1 MRKPNHCP
9 QQKAFNCKGAYFI
22 FDGPNTT
29 CIVNAGNEQFEGIA
43 RCNPVDTWEESI
55 GMGWAYLRAM
65 RKLLSGLEENLLQS
79 R

>member
-29 CIVNAGNEQFEGIA
+29 CIVNAGCILGSQLDNGTKRELANF
-43 RCNPVDTWEESI
+43 
-55 GMGWAYLRAM
+55 MRA
-65 RKLLSGLEENLLQS
+65 LEEYLEND
-79 R
+79 